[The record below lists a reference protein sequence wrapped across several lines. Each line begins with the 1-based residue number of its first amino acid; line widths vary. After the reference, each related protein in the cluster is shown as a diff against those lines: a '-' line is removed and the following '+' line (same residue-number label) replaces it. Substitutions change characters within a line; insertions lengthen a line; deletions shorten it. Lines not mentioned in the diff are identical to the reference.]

1 MTKDKIFAD
10 LADLAGGAASMFS
23 TFRDQIRNDVR
34 DRVDEMAERFDLATR
49 ADITRLEG
57 MIDKLRTRLDSYE
70 KSKAPPKK
78 VPPSTTPK
86 SPASKKPSSKKPS
99 SKKSNPKKK

>member
-1 MTKDKIFAD
+1 MTKDKLFAD

-23 TFRDQIRNDVR
+23 TFREQIRNDVR

-57 MIDKLRTRLDSYE
+57 MIDKLRARLDAIDNPKTPTR
-70 KSKAPPKK
+70 KSTS
-78 VPPSTTPK
+78 STTPK
-86 SPASKKPSSKKPS
+86 SPARQNSRSSKSNSKKK
-99 SKKSNPKKK
+99 